1 MRVLACDDEKWTE
14 FAAVLQGV
22 CERRNCL
29 NSAKDGDVMF
39 DTHTRRSGKPSP
51 SALLG
56 ALVVVASL
64 GLTAVPLHAQSPSD
78 TPPDRILLLHSY
90 HPGFDWTDGIT
101 EGVRQELSRQMPTAE
116 LHIEYMD
123 SKRWNTP
130 AQREAF
136 HRWLQA
142 RYSEA
147 SISAILS
154 ADDNALSF
162 LLEHRDHVAAGRPI
176 VFCGLNGYDPNHL
189 VGHPEIT
196 GVVETLEVRQTLE
209 LARRLRPGTKR
220 VLVVTDNS
228 PTGIGQ
234 KETVREVEGGYPKLA
249 FEYLDGH
256 QLTSAQLADRIAA
269 AKQDTVVLW
278 MVWMRD
284 RNGYVDYKNWLP
296 RIADRSPVPI
306 FGCLDLWLGHGI
318 AGGKLTSASLQ
329 GQAAVEIAA
338 RILRDG
344 VPPSQIPV
352 RTESPTRY
360 MFDYP
365 RLSQWAIPVSA
376 VPADSE
382 IINRPYS
389 PYEQYRY
396 AIWAATGAV
405 VVLSG
410 LVAVLAANIVRRR
423 RAEQQVR
430 SERES
435 LETILEASPYGVLTA
450 GLSVDSACSY
460 ANRRFTH
467 ITGYEL
473 SEVPTV
479 AYWLQNAFPD
489 PHQRTRQAE
498 LWKTQAENG
507 FEPDGQTV
515 EITCRSGQTRHVHL
529 AGSRMPDARVMLMVA
544 DVTRQVQAEE
554 DREHLQA
561 QIQHAQKLESLGV
574 LAGGIAHDFN
584 NLLVGILGN
593 ADLALMEMSDLAPA
607 RPSVEEI
614 KNVAVR
620 ASELTQQML
629 AYSGKGRFVI
639 RAVDL
644 NDLVEEML
652 HLLEISITK
661 KAVLQRYL
669 AREIPPVE
677 ADVSQLRQ
685 VVMNLITNASDAVG
699 ESSGTITLRTGVV
712 DADDQ
717 YLRDAVLERDLQ
729 PGRYVWLEVS
739 DTGCGMDEE
748 TQAKIFDP
756 FFTTKFAGRG
766 LGLAA
771 VLGIVRGHGG
781 TIRLYSE
788 LGRGTTFKVLMPA
801 CERPAEVP
809 DLVPAA
815 DESPTHGGKAVV
827 LLADDERTVRDVASR
842 LLSRKGFE
850 VILAEDGR
858 EAVELFHSEKGRVDV
873 VVLDMTM
880 PHLNGEE
887 AFREIRR
894 LRPDVPVLL
903 SSGYN
908 EQETVS
914 RFVGKGLAGF
924 IPKPFESST
933 LIAKV
938 REAVGGNGD
947 GDR

>member
-1 MRVLACDDEKWTE
+1 MV
-14 FAAVLQGV
+14 
-22 CERRNCL
+22 
-29 NSAKDGDVMF
+29 
-39 DTHTRRSGKPSP
+39 HTRRLQRPINRIP
-51 SALLG
+51 LG
-56 ALVVVASL
+56 TLIVLASVVAL
-64 GLTAVPLHAQSPSD
+64 AAPRLADAQIAPQAG
-78 TPPDRILLLHSY
+78 RHQILLLHSY
-90 HPGFDWTDGIT
+90 HAGYDWTEGIT
-101 EGVRQELSRQMPTAE
+101 RGFREEMSRLMPDAE
-116 LHIEYMD
+116 VHIEYMD
-123 SKRWNTP
+123 SKRWNAP
-130 AQREAF
+130 DQQEAF
-136 HRWLQA
+136 HNWLQI
-142 RYSEA
+142 RYRNVP
-147 SISAILS
+147 ISAIVS
-154 ADDNALSF
+154 SDDNALAF
-162 LLEHRDHVAAGRPI
+162 LLKHRGHVAPGQPI
-176 VFCGLNGYDPNHL
+176 VFCGVNDYDPNQL

-196 GVVETLEVRQTLE
+196 GVVETLEVRQTLD
-209 LARRLRPGTKR
+209 LARKLRPGVRR

-228 PTGIGQ
+228 PTGVGQ
-234 KETVREVEGGYPKLA
+234 QRTVRKVEDGYPKLK

-256 QLTSAQLADRIAA
+256 YLTSAQLADRIAA
-269 AKQDTVVLW
+269 ARSDAVVLW

-284 RNGYVDYKNWLP
+284 RDGYVDYTHWLP
-296 RIADRSPVPI
+296 AIADRSPVPI

-318 AGGKLTSASLQ
+318 VGGRLTTGSLQ
-329 GQAAVEIAA
+329 GEAAAGIAA
-338 RILRDG
+338 RILQQG
-344 VPPSQIPV
+344 AKPSQIPV
-352 RTESPTRY
+352 QMESPTQFT
-360 MFDYP
+360 FDYP
-365 RLSQWAIPVSA
+365 RLQQWGIPVSA
-376 VPADSE
+376 LPPGSQVID
-382 IINRPYS
+382 RPYS
-389 PYEQYRY
+389 PYEEYRY
-396 AIWAATGAV
+396 AIWAATGVV
-405 VVLSG
+405 VVLSL
-410 LVAVLAANIVRRR
+410 LVAGLAANIIRRR
-423 RAEQQVR
+423 RAEQQLR
-430 SERES
+430 RERES

-450 GLSVDSACSY
+450 GPYIDSACSY
-460 ANRRFTH
+460 CNRRFTH

-473 SEVPTV
+473 SDVPTV
-479 AYWLQNAFPD
+479 ADWLQHAFPD
-489 PHQRTRQAE
+489 PSRRARQSA
-498 LWKTQAENG
+498 LWKTQAQEG
-507 FEPDGQTV
+507 FAPEGQTV

-529 AGSRMPDARVMLMVA
+529 AGSRMSDQRVMLMIA

-639 RAVDL
+639 RAVNL

-669 AREIPPVE
+669 ARELPPVE

-699 ESSGTITLRTGVV
+699 ESSGTITLRTGLVE
-712 DADDQ
+712 ADEQ

-739 DTGCGMDEE
+739 DTGCGMDEK
-748 TQAKIFDP
+748 TQARIFDP

-771 VLGIVRGHGG
+771 VLGIIRGHGG

-788 LGRGTTFKVLMPA
+788 VGRGTTFKVLLPA
-801 CERPAEVP
+801 CERTAEESEPSLP
-809 DLVPAA
+809 DE
-815 DESPTHGGKAVV
+815 DHSDHDGKAVV

-842 LLSRKGFE
+842 LLERKGFD

-858 EAVELFHSEKGRVDV
+858 EAVEVFRREIDRVDV

-894 LRPDVPVLL
+894 LQPNVPVLL

-914 RFVGKGLAGF
+914 HFVGKGLAGF
-924 IPKPFESST
+924 IPKPFESRT

-938 REAVGGNGD
+938 REAVGNNGNEAPANATD
-947 GDR
+947 H